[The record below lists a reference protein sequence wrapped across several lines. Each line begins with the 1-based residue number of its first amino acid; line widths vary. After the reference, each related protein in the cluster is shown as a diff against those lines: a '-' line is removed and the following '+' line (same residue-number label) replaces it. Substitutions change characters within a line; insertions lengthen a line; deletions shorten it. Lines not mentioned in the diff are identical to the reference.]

1 MNNESNWDIE
11 IKSNVRVFDL
21 KLKQL
26 WVYRDLLWLIV
37 RRDFVSYYKQTIL
50 GPFWLLFQPLFIII
64 TYTYL
69 FGFVARIS
77 TGSIPMPLFYLSGLI
92 AWIFFSET
100 LMKTAG
106 VFRDNI
112 SIFGK
117 VYFPRLIMPLS
128 IVVTCFL
135 RLMVQLIFFM
145 LLLFFYNYKG
155 ADIKLGSNLL
165 FLPLIIL
172 HLSILAMGLGL
183 LFSSLTTKYRDFSL
197 MLSYG
202 ITFIM
207 YSSPIVYPLSALPQ
221 KVQFIIALNPL
232 TSIVESFRYVFFS
245 SSSVTVN
252 SIIYSVSI
260 SIVVFISGLVVFN
273 RVEKNFIDTI

>member
-11 IKSNVRVFDL
+11 IRPKVKTFDL

-50 GPFWLLFQPLFIII
+50 GPFWLFFQPLFIIL

-77 TGSIPMPLFYLSGLI
+77 TGTIPMPLFYLSGLI

-106 VFRDNI
+106 VFRDNS
-112 SIFGK
+112 SIFSK

-135 RLMVQLIFFM
+135 RLLVQLVFFL
-145 LLLFFYNYKG
+145 LLLFFYKYKG
-155 ADIKLGSNLL
+155 ADIKLGLNLL
-165 FLPLIIL
+165 LLPLIIL
-172 HLSILAMGLGL
+172 HLSILAIGLGL
-183 LFSSLTTKYRDFSL
+183 LLSSLTTKYRDFSL
-197 MLSYG
+197 MLSYS
-202 ITFIM
+202 ITFVM
-207 YSSPIVYPLSALPQ
+207 YSSPIVYPLSALSE
-221 KVQFIIALNPL
+221 KIQFIIMLNPL
-232 TSIVESFRYVFFS
+232 TSIIESFRFVFFS
-245 SSSVTVN
+245 ESNLTMSNIV
-252 SIIYSVSI
+252 YSLSI

-273 RVEKNFIDTI
+273 KVEKNFIDTI